1 MPPKVNDYLRHILEA
16 ADRIEQFIGTATLAE
31 YRRNPLLRSAVERQ
45 FITIGEAVRRVAGA
59 DLALAD
65 RITNRRRIV
74 GFRNILVHR
83 YFYIDDSVVWT
94 AAANHLPLLR
104 REVAAL
110 LAEF

>member
-1 MPPKVNDYLRHILEA
+1 MPLKADDYLRHILEA

-45 FITIGEAVRRVAGA
+45 FITIGEAGRRVAGA
-59 DLALAD
+59 DLAVAD
-65 RITNRRRIV
+65 RITDRQLIV

-83 YFYIDDSVVWT
+83 YFYIDNSVVWD
-94 AAANHLPLLR
+94 AAADSLPLLR
-104 REVAAL
+104 DEVAAL